1 MDFDW
6 IAGTALV
13 VGIGSLILT
22 WQSTRSAKRAID
34 TSIELYEKQKQDA
47 EQAEK
52 VSKKNQMQSLCF
64 LIENEVSGNIIQ
76 MSKLIEFCEFVWN
89 KELVAFDYNDLGSE
103 PFVEY
108 SIKNGDKGGFIFTKH
123 SYQVIDKYLLE
134 VSKIDSKLI
143 ADLLKLR
150 FTIEH
155 YNNKFLISL
164 PNFIQAK
171 PTVDELSKYII
182 DSKYFITEYQK
193 QSMGVMKYCTE
204 KAIGLN

>member
-1 MDFDW
+1 MAFDW
-6 IAGTALV
+6 VAGTALV
-13 VGIGSLILT
+13 VGVGSLYLT
-22 WQSTRSAKRAID
+22 YQSTKSAKRAIE

-47 EQAEK
+47 ALAEE
-52 VSKKNQMQSLCF
+52 VSKKNQIQSLCF
-64 LIENEVSGNIIQ
+64 LIENEVTGNIIQ
-76 MSKLIEFCEFVWN
+76 MSKLVGFCEFAWN
-89 KELVAFDYNDLGSE
+89 KELVKFHYNDLGAE

-108 SIKNGDKGGFIFTKH
+108 VIKNGNKDGFIFTKH

-143 ADLLKLR
+143 ADLLRLR

-164 PNFIQAK
+164 TNFIQAK
-171 PTVDELSKYII
+171 PAIDELSKYIN
-182 DSKYFITEYQK
+182 DSKYFITEYQR
-193 QSMGVMKYCTE
+193 QSMGIKKYCTE